1 MLSVRSLRVDYGHV
15 QALRGVDL
23 EAREGEITAIIGS
36 NGAGKTSTLMAIS
49 GLAPVTEGRSSSAAR
64 PSRGGRPTRSPPSA
78 SPRSSRA
85 ASSSRIRASRTICS
99 SAPTRACATALA
111 CDRSMEREMDRFP
124 ILRRRRG
131 QLAGTLSGGEQQML
145 AIARGLMSEPTVLLM
160 DEPSMGLAPLMV
172 QEIARTIRSLREE
185 GATIVLVEQM
195 ASVALQLADRA
206 YVLETGRVTPV
217 GQRPRAR
224 RQSGGEASLSRRVRP
239 RPRLISCVVCS
250 VA

>member
-1 MLSVRSLRVDYGHV
+1 MLSVRGLRVEYGHV

-49 GLAPVTEGRSSSAAR
+49 GLAPMTGGQILFRGRSIARAPAHTITALGITQILEGRQLFADQTVEDNLLLGAYSRPRGAR
-64 PSRGGRPTRSPPSA
+64 H
-78 SPRSSRA
+78 
-85 ASSSRIRASRTICS
+85 RT
-99 SAPTRACATALA
+99 AEL
-111 CDRSMEREMDRFP
+111 MEREMRRFP
-124 ILRRRRG
+124 ILRERRA

-145 AIARGLMSEPTVLLM
+145 AIARGLMSEPTLLLM

-172 QEIARTIRSLREE
+172 REIARTIQTLKAA

-206 YVLETGRVTPV
+206 YVLENGRVTLAGTGRELADNPDV
-217 GQRPRAR
+217 KRAYL
-224 RQSGGEASLSRRVRP
+224 GA
-239 RPRLISCVVCS
+239 
-250 VA
+250 

>member
-15 QALRGVDL
+15 QALRGVSL

-49 GLAPVTEGRSSSAAR
+49 GLAPVTEGEILF
-64 PSRGGRPTRSPPSA
+64 RGAPITGRPAHEITTLGITQILEGRQLFADQSVEDNLLLGAYTRL
-78 SPRSSRA
+78 RDRA
-85 ASSSRIRASRTICS
+85 RVRQM
-99 SAPTRACATALA
+99 
-111 CDRSMEREMDRFP
+111 MEREMDRFP

-206 YVLETGRVTPV
+206 YVLETGRVTLSGSGRELADNPEV
-217 GQRPRAR
+217 KRAYL
-224 RQSGGEASLSRRVRP
+224 GG
-239 RPRLISCVVCS
+239 
-250 VA
+250 

>member
-15 QALRGVDL
+15 QALRGVNL

-49 GLAPVTEGRSSSAAR
+49 GLAPVTEGEILF
-64 PSRGGRPTRSPPSA
+64 RGAPITGRPAHQITTLGITQILEGRQLFADQSVEDNLLLGAYTRL
-78 SPRSSRA
+78 RDRA
-85 ASSSRIRASRTICS
+85 RVRQV
-99 SAPTRACATALA
+99 
-111 CDRSMEREMDRFP
+111 MEREMDRFP

-172 QEIARTIRSLREE
+172 QEIARTILSLREE

-206 YVLETGRVTPV
+206 YVLETGRVTLSGSGHELADNPEV
-217 GQRPRAR
+217 KRAYL
-224 RQSGGEASLSRRVRP
+224 GG
-239 RPRLISCVVCS
+239 
-250 VA
+250 

>member
-1 MLSVRSLRVDYGHV
+1 MLSVRGLRVDYGHI

-49 GLAPVTEGRSSSAAR
+49 GLAPITEGEILFRGTPITRR
-64 PSRGGRPTRSPPSA
+64 PAHEITTLGITQILEGRQLFADQTVEDNLLLGAYTRL
-78 SPRSSRA
+78 R
-85 ASSSRIRASRTICS
+85 
-99 SAPTRACATALA
+99 
-111 CDRSMEREMDRFP
+111 DRDRVRQRMEREMDRFP

-145 AIARGLMSEPTVLLM
+145 AISRGLMSEPTVLLM

-172 QEIARTIRSLREE
+172 REIARTIRALREE

-195 ASVALQLADRA
+195 ALVALRLADRA
-206 YVLETGRVTPV
+206 YVLETGLVTLSGSGRELADNPDV
-217 GQRPRAR
+217 KRAYL
-224 RQSGGEASLSRRVRP
+224 GG
-239 RPRLISCVVCS
+239 
-250 VA
+250 

>member
-1 MLSVRSLRVDYGHV
+1 MLSVRGLRVEYGHV

-49 GLAPVTEGRSSSAAR
+49 GLAPMTGGEILFRGRSIARAPAHTITALGITQILEGRQLFADQTVEDNLLLGAYSRPRGAR
-64 PSRGGRPTRSPPSA
+64 H
-78 SPRSSRA
+78 
-85 ASSSRIRASRTICS
+85 RT
-99 SAPTRACATALA
+99 AELM
-111 CDRSMEREMDRFP
+111 DREMRRFP
-124 ILRRRRG
+124 ILRERRA

-145 AIARGLMSEPTVLLM
+145 AIARGLMSEPTLLLM

-172 QEIARTIRSLREE
+172 REIARTIQTLKDA

-206 YVLETGRVTPV
+206 YVLENGRVTLAGTGRELADNPDV
-217 GQRPRAR
+217 KRAYL
-224 RQSGGEASLSRRVRP
+224 GA
-239 RPRLISCVVCS
+239 
-250 VA
+250 